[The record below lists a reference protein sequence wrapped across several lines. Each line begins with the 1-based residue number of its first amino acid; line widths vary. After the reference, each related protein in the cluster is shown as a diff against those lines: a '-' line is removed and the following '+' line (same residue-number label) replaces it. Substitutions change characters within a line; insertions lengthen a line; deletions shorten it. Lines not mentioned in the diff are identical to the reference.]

1 MSQTL
6 ASKLKSRSLT
16 FGSGR
21 HLFLVVP
28 SPSASLRVNFARDL
42 LFLLLFLV
50 SFVPSIHAQQSR
62 DVEKVLF
69 KLEDDFTVAVV
80 KRDPKALG
88 RLVAPKWVYSDESG
102 VMQRDEGIKA
112 FTSGSDTVTS
122 ASNADMHALVYPNAA
137 VVIGILQM
145 KGRGPSGPFTRRY
158 RYTDTWVLLDGR
170 WQCVASQDYLMPN
183 KKR

>member
-1 MSQTL
+1 M
-6 ASKLKSRSLT
+6 SRSLAS
-16 FGSGR
+16 SGT
-21 HLFLVVP
+21 LLWL
-28 SPSASLRVNFARDL
+28 SLA
-42 LFLLLFLV
+42 
-50 SFVPSIHAQQSR
+50 FVIAGVAPAHAQQNR

-69 KLEDDFTVAVV
+69 KLEDDFTAAVV
-80 KRDPKALG
+80 KRDAKALG

-102 VMQRDEGIKA
+102 VMPRDEGIKA

-122 ASNADMHALVYPNAA
+122 ASNAEMRALVYPNTA
-137 VVIGILQM
+137 VVIGILQL

-170 WQCVASQDYLMPN
+170 WQCVASQDYLMPE

>member
-1 MSQTL
+1 MSQF
-6 ASKLKSRSLT
+6 SVSNWNSGSLT

-21 HLFLVVP
+21 HPRLVVP

-42 LFLLLFLV
+42 LFLFMLLISPFIAA
-50 SFVPSIHAQQSR
+50 SAQQNR
-62 DVEKVLF
+62 DVEKTLF

-88 RLVAPKWVYSDESG
+88 KLVAPKWVYSDESG
-102 VMQRDEGIKA
+102 VMQRDEGLKA

-122 ASNADMHALVYPNAA
+122 ASNSDMRALVYPNTA
-137 VVIGILQM
+137 VVIGILHM

-170 WQCVASQDYLMPN
+170 WQCVASQDYLMPE

>member
-1 MSQTL
+1 MSQ
-6 ASKLKSRSLT
+6 SWVSSVKSR
-16 FGSGR
+16 
-21 HLFLVVP
+21 
-28 SPSASLRVNFARDL
+28 
-42 LFLLLFLV
+42 LLLILLV
-50 SFVPSIHAQQSR
+50 LSPLIAASAQLNR
-62 DVEKVLF
+62 DVEKTLF
-69 KLEDDFTVAVV
+69 KLEDDFTQAVV

-88 RLVAPKWVYSDESG
+88 RIVSPKWIYSDESG
-102 VMQRDEGIKA
+102 VMGRDEGIKA

-122 ASNADMHALVYPNAA
+122 ASNADMRAFVYPNSA

-145 KGRGPSGPFTRRY
+145 KGRGPSGAFARRY

>member
-1 MSQTL
+1 MSPY
-6 ASKLKSRSLT
+6 SVSEKS
-16 FGSGR
+16 
-21 HLFLVVP
+21 V
-28 SPSASLRVNFARDL
+28 ARDL
-42 LFLLLFLV
+42 LLPLALMFTLIT
-50 SFVPSIHAQQSR
+50 PAHAQQSK

-69 KLEDDFTVAVV
+69 KLEDDFTAAVV
-80 KRDPKALG
+80 KRDAKALG
-88 RLVAPKWVYSDESG
+88 KIVAPKWVYSDESG
-102 VMQRDEGIKA
+102 VMQRGEGIKA

-122 ASNADMHALVYPNAA
+122 ASNADMRALVYPSAA

-170 WQCVASQDYLMPN
+170 WQCVASQDYLMPE

>member
-1 MSQTL
+1 MSQ
-6 ASKLKSRSLT
+6 SWVSSVNSR
-16 FGSGR
+16 
-21 HLFLVVP
+21 
-28 SPSASLRVNFARDL
+28 
-42 LFLLLFLV
+42 LLLILLV
-50 SFVPSIHAQQSR
+50 LLPLIAASAQQSR
-62 DVEKVLF
+62 DVEKTLF
-69 KLEDDFTVAVV
+69 KLEDDFTQAVV

-88 RLVAPKWVYSDESG
+88 RIVSPKWVYSDESG
-102 VMQRDEGIKA
+102 VMGRDEGIKA

-122 ASNADMHALVYPNAA
+122 ASNADMRAFVYPNSA

-145 KGRGPSGPFTRRY
+145 KGRGPSGAFTRRY

>member
-1 MSQTL
+1 MSQY
-6 ASKLKSRSLT
+6 SVNRVKSRSLAC
-16 FGSGR
+16 GSGR
-21 HLFLVVP
+21 HHYSVVP
-28 SPSASLRVNFARDL
+28 SVARDL
-42 LFLLLFLV
+42 LFLFMLLLSPMLAV
-50 SFVPSIHAQQSR
+50 SAQQNK
-62 DVEKVLF
+62 DVEKTLF

-112 FTSGSDTVTS
+112 FTSGTDTVSS
-122 ASNADMHALVYPNAA
+122 ASNADMHAFVYSNSA
-137 VVIGILQM
+137 VVIGILQL

-158 RYTDTWVLLDGR
+158 RYTDTWVMLDGR
-170 WQCVASQDYLMPN
+170 WQCVASQDYLMPE

>member
-1 MSQTL
+1 MSQC
-6 ASKLKSRSLT
+6 KVNRVKSRVL
-16 FGSGR
+16 
-21 HLFLVVP
+21 LMLCLL
-28 SPSASLRVNFARDL
+28 SPMA
-42 LFLLLFLV
+42 V
-50 SFVPSIHAQQSR
+50 SAQQNR

-102 VMQRDEGIKA
+102 VMGRDEGIKA
-112 FTSGSDTVTS
+112 FTSGSDTVT
-122 ASNADMHALVYPNAA
+122 NATNANMRAFVYPNAA
-137 VVIGILQM
+137 VVIGILQL
-145 KGRGPSGPFTRRY
+145 KGRGPSGAFTRRY

-170 WQCVASQDYLMPN
+170 WQCVASQDYLMPD